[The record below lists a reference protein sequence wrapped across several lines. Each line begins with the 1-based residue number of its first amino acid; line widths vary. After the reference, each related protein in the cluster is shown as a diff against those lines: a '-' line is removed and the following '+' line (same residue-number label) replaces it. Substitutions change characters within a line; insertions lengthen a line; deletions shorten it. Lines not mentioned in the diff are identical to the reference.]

1 MSATKPP
8 STTERDRVLAL
19 DRAYVWRP
27 FTSLERHATGDDL
40 VLVGAEGPFVFD
52 ADGRRYF
59 DATGAWWCQVL
70 GYAHPRLVAA
80 LKAQADTLPHV
91 ALAAATHAPAAEL
104 AAKLVKCAP
113 QGDRRLARV
122 FYSDDGSTAVEV
134 ALKMAY
140 QHAQQ
145 NGGAK
150 RRRFLAFPGAYHGDT
165 VGAMSVGAVDD
176 FTAVFR
182 PLLFRDRVRG
192 GEGASPRTEA
202 AWEDL
207 CARFEAHLH
216 AEGDAICALVVEPL
230 VQGANGM
237 RFFAPSILERLRAA
251 CDRAGV
257 LLIADEVFTGFG
269 RTGTMW
275 ACERAGVVPD
285 LLCTAKGLSGGLLPF
300 AATLA
305 TEEVYAGFAG
315 GMSRAFLHG
324 HTFTGNPLG
333 CAVALEVLRIFE
345 DEAVL
350 EAMTPRA
357 AQLHEGFARLTR
369 HPGVT
374 NARGLGMVAA
384 VDLGE
389 GSYLSDERG
398 WRVHREAKARGV
410 LLRPLGDVIYA
421 VPPLNVSEDDLAS
434 FLEALDASLEA
445 SSEVAR

>member
-1 MSATKPP
+1 MTD
-8 STTERDRVLAL
+8 RDRVLTL
-19 DRAYVWRP
+19 DRAHVWRP
-27 FTSLERHATGDDL
+27 FTSLERHAEGDDL
-40 VLVGAEGPFVFD
+40 VIAGAEGAFVID

-70 GYAHPRLVAA
+70 GYAHPRLVGA
-80 LKAQADTLPHV
+80 LKAQADALPHV

-104 AAKLVKCAP
+104 AAKLVAAAP
-113 QGDRRLARV
+113 KGDRMLARV

-134 ALKMAY
+134 ALKIAY
-140 QHAQQ
+140 QHAKQ
-145 NGGAK
+145 NGGEK
-150 RRRFLAFPGAYHGDT
+150 RQRFLAFPGAYHGDT

-192 GEGASPRTEA
+192 GDGTSPRTGAEWEA
-202 AWEDL
+202 L
-207 CARFEAHLH
+207 CARFETHLRT
-216 AEGDAICALVVEPL
+216 EGDSVCALVVEPL

-237 RFFAPSILERLRAA
+237 RFFSPSILRRLREA
-251 CDRAGV
+251 CDDAGV

-275 ACERAGVVPD
+275 ACEHAGVVPD

-305 TEEVYAGFAG
+305 TDRVYEGFRG
-315 GMSRAFLHG
+315 GMGRAFLHG

-333 CAVALEVLRIFE
+333 CAVALEVLRVFE
-345 DEAVL
+345 DEHVL
-350 EAMTPRA
+350 ETLAPRA
-357 AQLHEGFARLTR
+357 AQLREGFERLTR
-369 HPGVT
+369 HAGVT

-384 VDLGE
+384 VDLGA

-398 WRVHREAKARGV
+398 WRVHREAKERGV

-421 VPPLNVSEDDLAS
+421 VPPLNVAEDELAT
-434 FLEALDASLEA
+434 FLDALDASLEA
-445 SSEVAR
+445 AT

>member
-1 MSATKPP
+1 MI
-8 STTERDRVLAL
+8 
-19 DRAYVWRP
+19 
-27 FTSLERHATGDDL
+27 
-40 VLVGAEGPFVFD
+40 VGAEGPFVID

-80 LKAQADTLPHV
+80 LRAQAEVLPHV

-104 AAKLVKCAP
+104 AARLVAVAP
-113 QGDRRLARV
+113 KGDRRLSRV

-134 ALKMAY
+134 ALKIAY

-145 NGGAK
+145 NGGEK
-150 RRRFLAFPGAYHGDT
+150 RQRFLAFPGAYHGDT
-165 VGAMSVGAVDD
+165 VGAMSVGAVND

-192 GEGASPRTEA
+192 ADGATPRTEA
-202 AWEDL
+202 EWESL
-207 CARFEAHLH
+207 CARLETHL
-216 AEGDAICALVVEPL
+216 ATEGDTVCALVVEPL

-237 RFFAPSILERLRAA
+237 RFFGADLLRRLRAA

-275 ACERAGVVPD
+275 ACEHAGVVPD

-305 TEEVYAGFAG
+305 TDAVYDGFRG
-315 GMSRAFLHG
+315 GMGRAFLHG

-333 CAVALEVLRIFE
+333 CAVALEVLRVFE
-345 DEAVL
+345 EERVL
-350 EAMTPRA
+350 EGLPTRTAILRA
-357 AQLHEGFARLTR
+357 GFERLQRHEGVR
-369 HPGVT
+369 
-374 NARGLGMVAA
+374 NARALGMVAA
-384 VDLGE
+384 VDLGR
-389 GSYLSDERG
+389 GSYLSDDRG
-398 WRVHREAKARGV
+398 WKVHAAAKKRGV

-421 VPPLNVSEDDLAS
+421 VPPLNVDESELTI
-434 FLEALDASLEA
+434 FLETLDDALE
-445 SSEVAR
+445 EVS

>member
-1 MSATKPP
+1 MTDR
-8 STTERDRVLAL
+8 ERILAL
-19 DRAYVWRP
+19 DRAHVWRP
-27 FTSLERHATGDDL
+27 FTSLERHAEGDDL
-40 VLVGAEGPFVFD
+40 VIVGAEGPFVID

-80 LKAQADTLPHV
+80 LRAQAEVLPHV

-104 AAKLVKCAP
+104 AARLVAVAP
-113 QGDRRLARV
+113 KGDRRLSRV

-134 ALKMAY
+134 ALKIAY

-145 NGGAK
+145 NGGEK
-150 RRRFLAFPGAYHGDT
+150 RQRFLAFPGAYHGDT

-192 GEGASPRTEA
+192 ADGVTPRSEA
-202 AWEDL
+202 EWESL
-207 CARFEAHLH
+207 CARLETHL
-216 AEGDAICALVVEPL
+216 ATEGDTVCALVVEPL

-237 RFFAPSILERLRAA
+237 RFFGADLLRRLRAA

-275 ACERAGVVPD
+275 ACEHAGVVPD

-305 TEEVYAGFAG
+305 TDAVYDGFRG
-315 GMSRAFLHG
+315 GMGRAFLHG

-345 DEAVL
+345 EEHVL
-350 EAMTPRA
+350 EGLPTRIAILRA
-357 AQLHEGFARLTR
+357 GFERLQRHEGVHDAR
-369 HPGVT
+369 
-374 NARGLGMVAA
+374 ALGMVAA
-384 VDLGE
+384 VDLGR
-389 GSYLSDERG
+389 GSYLSDDRG
-398 WRVHREAKARGV
+398 WKVHEAAKKRGV

-421 VPPLNVSEDDLAS
+421 VPPLNVDESELTI
-434 FLEALDASLEA
+434 FLEALDAALE
-445 SSEVAR
+445 EVS

>member
-1 MSATKPP
+1 MTD
-8 STTERDRVLAL
+8 RDRVLSL
-19 DRAYVWRP
+19 DRAHVWRP
-27 FTSLERHATGDDL
+27 FTSLERHAEGDDL
-40 VLVGAEGPFVFD
+40 VITGAEGAFVID

-70 GYAHPRLVAA
+70 GYAHPRLVGA
-80 LKAQADTLPHV
+80 LKAQADALPHV

-104 AAKLVKCAP
+104 AEKLVAAAP
-113 QGDRRLARV
+113 KGDRVLSRV

-134 ALKMAY
+134 ALKIAY

-145 NGGAK
+145 NGGEK
-150 RRRFLAFPGAYHGDT
+150 RQRFLAFPGAYHGDT

-192 GEGASPRTEA
+192 GDGASPRTEPE
-202 AWEDL
+202 WEAL
-207 CARFEAHLH
+207 CARFEEHLRT
-216 AEGDAICALVVEPL
+216 EGDSVCALVVEPL

-237 RFFAPSILERLRAA
+237 RFFAPSILRRLREA
-251 CDRAGV
+251 CDAAGV

-275 ACERAGVVPD
+275 ACEHAGVVPD

-305 TEEVYAGFAG
+305 TDRVYEGFRG
-315 GMSRAFLHG
+315 GMGRAFLHG

-333 CAVALEVLRIFE
+333 CAVALEVLRVFE
-345 DEAVL
+345 AEHVL
-350 EAMTPRA
+350 ESLAPRA
-357 AQLHEGFARLTR
+357 AQLREGFERLTR
-369 HPGVT
+369 HAGVT

-384 VDLGE
+384 VDLGA

-398 WRVHREAKARGV
+398 WRVHREAKKRSV

-421 VPPLNVSEDDLAS
+421 VPPLNVTEDELAT
-434 FLEALDASLEA
+434 FLDALDASIEA
-445 SSEVAR
+445 AS

>member
-1 MSATKPP
+1 MND
-8 STTERDRVLAL
+8 RDRILAL
-19 DRAYVWRP
+19 DRAHVWRP

-40 VLVGAEGPFVFD
+40 VITGAEGAFVID

-59 DATGAWWCQVL
+59 DATSAWWCQVL

-80 LKAQADTLPHV
+80 LCAQAEMLPHV

-104 AAKLVKCAP
+104 AAKLVEVAP
-113 QGDRRLARV
+113 KGDRRLSRV

-134 ALKMAY
+134 ALKIAY

-145 NGGAK
+145 NAPSKGGAK
-150 RRRFLAFPGAYHGDT
+150 RQRFLAFPGAYHGDT

-176 FTAVFR
+176 FTSVFR

-192 GEGASPRTEA
+192 ADGTAPRTEA
-202 AWEDL
+202 EWETL
-207 CARFEAHLH
+207 CARLEEHL
-216 AEGDAICALVVEPL
+216 ATEGDTVCALVVEPL

-237 RFFAPSILERLRAA
+237 RFFGAELLRRLRDA

-257 LLIADEVFTGFG
+257 LLVSDEVFTGFG

-275 ACERAGVVPD
+275 ACEHAGVVPD

-305 TEEVYAGFAG
+305 TDAVYEGFRG
-315 GMSRAFLHG
+315 GMGRAFLHG

-345 DEAVL
+345 EERVL
-350 EAMTPRA
+350 ERVARRA
-357 AQLHEGFARLTR
+357 EVLRAGFERLSR
-369 HPGVT
+369 HAGVS

-384 VDLGE
+384 IDLGR
-389 GSYLSDERG
+389 GSYLEDDRG
-398 WRVHREAKARGV
+398 WKVHEAAKARGV

-421 VPPLNVSEDDLAS
+421 VPPLNVDEGELAW
-434 FLEALDASLEA
+434 FLDALDASIA
-445 SSEVAR
+445 DVS